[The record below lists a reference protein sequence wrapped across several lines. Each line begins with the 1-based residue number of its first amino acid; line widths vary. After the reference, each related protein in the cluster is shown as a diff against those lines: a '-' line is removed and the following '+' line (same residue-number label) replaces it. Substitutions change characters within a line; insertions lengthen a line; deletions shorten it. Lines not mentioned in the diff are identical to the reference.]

1 MNSGLRSGCALAQLK
16 LARGYEGRDLRACQ
30 MVKGQDID
38 RSLTL
43 YEAAAKTSAEAQL
56 VLAVH
61 FEGLRSAR
69 FCIPDTYE
77 MPAATLDGGLDQST
91 HVYFEGFEWDKALHY
106 YKLAADAFAEPNW
119 PVGKIRREWSR
130 VSDAFRY
137 SWQASIQAKL
147 RLGEIYSRG
156 WIGGCRCRLSEWETS
171 EPLWNCLNGFD
182 ESAEAR
188 DVEPKCGYIAYLLG
202 PDEDKALRYY
212 EEAARLTK
220 VEWMQDEVGSYAAA
234 LEAAVIHERRGNEA
248 KEQEYLHL
256 WRRCHDREEELGGDD
271 AFALHKPFWCSRTLH
286 HIAVREYFED
296 EVTDK
301 VAHNR
306 DIFVCDTAQP
316 DEAYITVAE
325 REVTRV
331 AGCMCSGLHRR
342 CGCDVPER
350 CEGETG
356 GNQCSRCSMLVHG
369 EKWWLEDDAESES
382 KHSPNDD
389 TDEEEARKD
398 DTEIE
403 APQRQGASRI
413 RGFPR
418 IRGFLPPELDWSDEM
433 HGRRLR

>member
-1 MNSGLRSGCALAQLK
+1 M
-16 LARGYEGRDLRACQ
+16 
-30 MVKGQDID
+30 
-38 RSLTL
+38 
-43 YEAAAKTSAEAQL
+43 
-56 VLAVH
+56 
-61 FEGLRSAR
+61 
-69 FCIPDTYE
+69 
-77 MPAATLDGGLDQST
+77 ATLDGGLDQST
-91 HVYFEGFEWDKALHY
+91 HVYFQGFEWDKALHY

-156 WIGGCRCRLSEWETS
+156 WIGGCRCWLSRGETS
-171 EPLWNCLNGFD
+171 ETLSNCLNGFD
-182 ESAEAR
+182 GSAEAR
-188 DVEPKCGYIAYLLG
+188 DVESKCGYIAYLPGG

-220 VEWMQDEVGSYAAA
+220 VEWMQGEVGSSAAA

-248 KEQEYLHL
+248 KDQEYKHL

-369 EKWWLEDDAESES
+369 EKWWLEDDAESD
-382 KHSPNDD
+382 P
-389 TDEEEARKD
+389 T
-398 DTEIE
+398 
-403 APQRQGASRI
+403 SRI
-413 RGFPR
+413 G
-418 IRGFLPPELDWSDEM
+418 LV
-433 HGRRLR
+433 

>member
-1 MNSGLRSGCALAQLK
+1 MNSGLRSGCAQAQLK

-156 WIGGCRCRLSEWETS
+156 WIGGCRCWLSEWETS

-234 LEAAVIHERRGNEA
+234 WEAAVIHERRGNEA
-248 KEQEYLHL
+248 KEQEYNHL
-256 WRRCHDREEELGGDD
+256 WRRCYDREEELGGDD

-306 DIFVCDTAQP
+306 DIFLCDTAQP
-316 DEAYITVAE
+316 DDAYFTVAE

-350 CEGETG
+350 CQGETG

-369 EKWWLEDDAESES
+369 EKWWLEDDAESD
-382 KHSPNDD
+382 P
-389 TDEEEARKD
+389 T
-398 DTEIE
+398 
-403 APQRQGASRI
+403 SRI
-413 RGFPR
+413 G
-418 IRGFLPPELDWSDEM
+418 LV
-433 HGRRLR
+433 

>member
-1 MNSGLRSGCALAQLK
+1 MNSGLRSGCAQAQLK

-106 YKLAADAFAEPNW
+106 YKLAADAFAERNQIW
-119 PVGKIRREWSR
+119 PVGKIRRSEWSR

-248 KEQEYLHL
+248 KDQEYKHL

-316 DEAYITVAE
+316 DDAYITVAE

-350 CEGETG
+350 CQGETG

-369 EKWWLEDDAESES
+369 EKWWLEDDAESD
-382 KHSPNDD
+382 P
-389 TDEEEARKD
+389 T
-398 DTEIE
+398 
-403 APQRQGASRI
+403 SRI
-413 RGFPR
+413 G
-418 IRGFLPPELDWSDEM
+418 LV
-433 HGRRLR
+433 

>member
-69 FCIPDTYE
+69 FCIQDTYE

-156 WIGGCRCRLSEWETS
+156 WIGGCRCWLSEWETS

-248 KEQEYLHL
+248 KDQEYKHL

-369 EKWWLEDDAESES
+369 EKWWLEDDAESD
-382 KHSPNDD
+382 P
-389 TDEEEARKD
+389 T
-398 DTEIE
+398 
-403 APQRQGASRI
+403 SRI
-413 RGFPR
+413 G
-418 IRGFLPPELDWSDEM
+418 LV
-433 HGRRLR
+433 